1 MYSFNILAKAA
12 VLSLLSLS
20 FTTASPC
27 KPQSSQDFTATSPA
41 SFTSSIILGS
51 STIIVPS
58 TTFSVFESSTTSD
71 ATTSTTEST
80 TESITTTTSTAE
92 LSTTTME
99 TTTKPETTTVQAIS
113 ATTTTKITGPTCGGP
128 GTPCNT
134 SNFQQVCCNSARFGT
149 SACNLAGGN
158 GFSGVCL

>member
-1 MYSFNILAKAA
+1 M
-12 VLSLLSLS
+12 
-20 FTTASPC
+20 
-27 KPQSSQDFTATSPA
+27 TSPA

-71 ATTSTTEST
+71 ATTSTTDQLLNPLPLLPPLPNLT
-80 TESITTTTSTAE
+80 
-92 LSTTTME
+92 
-99 TTTKPETTTVQAIS
+99 IS
-113 ATTTTKITGPTCGGP
+113 ATTTTKITGPIRGGP

-134 SNFQQVCCNSARFGT
+134 SNFQQVCCNSARSGT

-158 GFSGVCL
+158 GFGGVCL